1 MTELTKILHV
11 EDDEEI
17 LLITGMAL
25 EMIGGFTIMQVNRGE
40 KALGVVQ
47 EFAPQ
52 LVLSDVQ
59 MPGLTGP
66 ETLAKIRDMPEFTN
80 IPSIYLT
87 ARLMS
92 DAPSLLVH
100 SQDWEVIGKPFDPTT
115 LADQIRSIWNQR
127 HKEAA

>member
-1 MTELTKILHV
+1 MAELTKILHI
-11 EDDEEI
+11 EDDPEI
-17 LLITGMAL
+17 LIITGMAL
-25 EMIGGFTIMQVNRGE
+25 EMIGGFTIMQVDRGE
-40 KALGVVQ
+40 KALTIVQ

-52 LVLSDVQ
+52 LILSDVQ

-66 ETLAKIRDMPEFTN
+66 ETVAKIRAMPEFSN
-80 IPSIYLT
+80 IPSIFLT

-115 LADQIRSIWNQR
+115 LADQIRAAWTQR
-127 HKEAA
+127 MQEAA